1 MTRNTPAAAGG
12 APLPAGDAARAAG
25 AADENRTAAPAVVD
39 VLVIG
44 GGIAALCAAIEAAE
58 AGARV
63 QLLEAAPRDLRG
75 GNSRHSRNL
84 RLANAQE
91 TPWQRDGYPVKDF
104 TEELGRVTAHGTASG
119 TDEAGEANEPGTVG
133 KATSNVDLA
142 ATLAAGSAGLDA
154 WLMAHGVALQPT
166 AGGLLPYSRKTV
178 FFLGGGKA
186 MVNALY
192 AAAEAAGVAIAYDS
206 RVATLPIDAAE
217 MSKMVETAGTG
228 RVEIVAETPTGARR
242 FAAGAVVLASGGYPA
257 NRDWLAERW
266 GDAAARFANRGT
278 PFQRGELLRAL
289 LDAGAQPAGTAGDCH
304 LVAVDTRAPQDDA
317 GIVSRVDGM
326 PLGIVVGADGRR
338 FHDEGEDIGPI
349 RFSHWGQRL
358 AQLPGQRAWLVLDAD
373 GVASLPPLLYPPL
386 VAPTLPA
393 LAALAGIDGEALVAT
408 LAAYNA
414 AVAEALASGAPLATP
429 PGQPPRQVH
438 ATPPTRPL
446 LRAPFAAIPMQ
457 PGVSFT
463 CFGVATDAQ
472 ARVRRTDGGVWPR
485 LFAAGMIMAPAVLG
499 SAYLSGAALTIGAV
513 FGRIAG
519 REAARAARE
528 TT

>member
-1 MTRNTPAAAGG
+1 MTASTPAAAGG
-12 APLPAGDAARAAG
+12 EASPAIDATPSARTANDRSTAAR
-25 AADENRTAAPAVVD
+25 EHVD

-44 GGIAALCAAIEAAE
+44 GGIAALCTAIEAAE

-63 QLLEAAPRDLRG
+63 QLLEAAPRALRG

-84 RLANAQE
+84 RLANAHE
-91 TPWQRDGYPVKDF
+91 TPWQRDSYPAQDF
-104 TEELGRVTAHGTASG
+104 SDELGRVTAHGAARGAGDSG
-119 TDEAGEANEPGTVG
+119 DEAGREADDNTGNAV
-133 KATSNVDLA
+133 LA

-166 AGGLLPYSRKTV
+166 AGGLLPFSRKTV

-206 RVATLPIDAAE
+206 RVATLTLD
-217 MSKMVETAGTG
+217 TAGASD
-228 RVEIVAETPTGARR
+228 IVAETPAGAHR
-242 FAAGAVVLASGGYPA
+242 FTAGAVVLASGGYPA

-266 GDAAARFANRGT
+266 GDAATRFANRGT

-304 LVAVDTRAPQDDA
+304 LVAVDARAPQDDA

-326 PLGIVVGADGRR
+326 PLGIVVGADGCR

-373 GVASLPPLLYPPL
+373 AVAALPPLLYPPL
-386 VAPTLPA
+386 SAPTLPA
-393 LAALAGIDGEALVAT
+393 LAALAGIDGDALVVT
-408 LAAYNA
+408 LAGYNEA
-414 AVAEALASGAPLATP
+414 IADALASGAPLATP
-429 PGQPPRQVH
+429 PGQPARQMH

-472 ARVRRTDGGVWPR
+472 ARVRRAGGGVWPR
-485 LFAAGMIMAPAVLG
+485 LFAAGMIMTPAVLG

-528 TT
+528 AT

>member
-12 APLPAGDAARAAG
+12 KTSPASAATPSFTTANDRA
-25 AADENRTAAPAVVD
+25 EPARESVD
-39 VLVIG
+39 VLVVG
-44 GGIAALCAAIEAAE
+44 GGIAALCAAIEAAA
-58 AGARV
+58 AGAQV
-63 QLLEAAPRDLRG
+63 QLLEAAPRPLRG

-84 RLANAQE
+84 RLASEKA
-91 TPWQRDGYPVKDF
+91 TPWQRGSYPVQDF
-104 TEELGRVTAHGTASG
+104 TEELRKVRTPALADGADGAGR
-119 TDEAGEANEPGTVG
+119 EAGSGADRSSD
-133 KATSNVDLA
+133 ALA

-154 WLMAHGVALQPT
+154 WLMAHGVALQAT
-166 AGGLLPYSRKTV
+166 AGGLLPFSRKTV
-178 FFLGGGKA
+178 FFLGGAKA
-186 MVNALY
+186 MVNSLY

-206 RVATLPIDAAE
+206 RVATLPLDAADGAD
-217 MSKMVETAGTG
+217 AGP
-228 RVEIVAETPTGARR
+228 VDILAETPAGARR
-242 FAAGAVVLASGGYPA
+242 FAAGAVIIASGGYPA

-304 LVAVDTRAPQDDA
+304 LVAVDARAPQDDA

-326 PLGIVVGADGRR
+326 PLGVVVGADGRR
-338 FHDEGEDIGPI
+338 FHDEGEDLGPI

-373 GVASLPPLLYPPL
+373 GVAALPPLLYPPL
-386 VAPTLPA
+386 SAPTLPA
-393 LAALAGIDGEALVAT
+393 LAAQAGIDGAALVAT

-414 AVAEALASGAPLATP
+414 AVAEALASGSPLA
-429 PGQPPRQVH
+429 QPPDQPARSVH
-438 ATPPTRPL
+438 AIPPTRPL

-463 CFGVATDAQ
+463 CFGVATDAR
-472 ARVRRTDGGVWPR
+472 ARVRRADGGVWPR

-519 REAARAARE
+519 REAAHAARE
-528 TT
+528 AA

>member
-1 MTRNTPAAAGG
+1 MTQNTPAAAGG
-12 APLPAGDAARAAG
+12 APLPASDTAPAAC
-25 AADENRTAAPAVVD
+25 AADEHRTAAPAVVD

-44 GGIAALCAAIEAAE
+44 GGIAALCAAIEAAA

-63 QLLEAAPRDLRG
+63 QLLEAAPRALRG

-91 TPWQRDGYPVKDF
+91 TPWQRDRYPVKDF
-104 TEELGRVTAHGTASG
+104 AEELGRVTAHVASSG
-119 TDEAGEANEPGTVG
+119 AGQAGESGAPGAAG
-133 KATSNVDLA
+133 GAASDVDLA

-166 AGGLLPYSRKTV
+166 AGGLLPFSRKTV

-206 RVATLPIDAAE
+206 RVATLPTDAADGAN
-217 MSKMVETAGTG
+217 AGP
-228 RVEIVAETPTGARR
+228 VDILAETPAGARR
-242 FAAGAVVLASGGYPA
+242 FTAGAVVLASGGYPA

-304 LVAVDTRAPQDDA
+304 LVAVDARAPQDDA

-326 PLGIVVGADGRR
+326 PLGVVVGADGRR

-358 AQLPGQRAWLVLDAD
+358 AHLPGQRAWLVLDAD
-373 GVASLPPLLYPPL
+373 GVAALPPLLYPPL
-386 VAPTLPA
+386 SAPTLPA
-393 LAALAGIDGEALVAT
+393 LAARAGIDGEALVAT

-414 AVAEALASGAPLATP
+414 AVADALASGASGKSCAQP
-429 PGQPPRQVH
+429 PGQPVRQIH
-438 ATPPTRPL
+438 ASPPTRPL

-472 ARVRRTDGGVWPR
+472 ARVRRADGGVWPR

-528 TT
+528 AA